1 MPYILKALYL
11 QRLPFKSKEEQR
23 YLIKNANI
31 ELNSDN
37 YIQINSM
44 YITENYLVDLT
55 VPRIYVIPLNDII
68 WCYRV
73 GKFAFNSK
81 KTATDFSLVLTSFD
95 GITTTLRHKTS
106 DKLWSF

>member
-1 MPYILKALYL
+1 MPYILQSLILTTSAL
-11 QRLPFKSKEEQR
+11 FKSKEEQR

-55 VPRIYVIPLNDII
+55 VPRIL
-68 WCYRV
+68 CY
-73 GKFAFNSK
+73 
-81 KTATDFSLVLTSFD
+81 
-95 GITTTLRHKTS
+95 TT
-106 DKLWSF
+106 